1 MFRIATWRER
11 TRVWLCVS
19 TDRPTRER
27 GKTRLSPPRLIITSI
42 LSRIRTPLLCPLE
55 RTGFLRCFESL
66 SIYIYSQAAPTSP
79 PREHARVKTPSAN
92 SPKFDPASTF
102 AIEEFRRER
111 TTRRMI
117 AIHPSF
123 SLQGE
128 EEAQASCLVSQ
139 LRLGGH
145 DNKVTTRPL
154 LQDAPHYRA

>member
-19 TDRPTRER
+19 TDRPSTYYNVDIIED
-27 GKTRLSPPRLIITSI
+27 TYAASLPPRAYGFFTMLRIT
-42 LSRIRTPLLCPLE
+42 LD
-55 RTGFLRCFESL
+55 
-66 SIYIYSQAAPTSP
+66 IYIYSQAAPTSP
-79 PREHARVKTPSAN
+79 PREHARVKTPSTN